1 MRMMDKLKYRL
12 YEVYYAWK
20 EAGRTERI
28 VYSDAYEADR
38 TAANII
44 RLVHAIEKGLSIE
57 NPRPFFGQKKIDDII
72 SMTKEYAQKYGKES
86 TCVQMACEALLRWK
100 EWHKENG
107 FQSAE
112 FENMACRIAEMADSM
127 GFVRGDVPYAG
138 TKTLSLRD
146 IQFDLPEL
154 TRFFETR
161 HSIRQFTGEKVDRD
175 KLRAAIKLAQ
185 TAPSACNRQA
195 VRVYSID
202 SKKYM
207 EDLQADLSGIGGFA
221 EDVDLFLL
229 ITGKLSAYGKFEHNQ
244 FIVSAGIFAG
254 YLSLA
259 LHAYNIGACII
270 QRPTR
275 LSAQWE
281 AFAQKNGIPADE
293 QIVCM
298 IGIGSMKEET
308 AVPVSNRLETD
319 AIYRHLS

>member
-1 MRMMDKLKYRL
+1 MRMIDTLKYRL

-20 EAGRTERI
+20 EAARTERI
-28 VYSDAYEADR
+28 VSTDTYEADR
-38 TAANII
+38 VAADII
-44 RLVHAIEKGLSIE
+44 RLIHAIEKGLSIE
-57 NPRPFFGQKKIDDII
+57 NPRPFFGQKKIDDIV
-72 SMTKEYAQKYGKES
+72 SMTNDYAAKYGKES

-100 EWHKENG
+100 EWHAEHG
-107 FQSAE
+107 LQSAE
-112 FENMACRIAEMADSM
+112 LERTVARIDALAESV
-127 GFVRGDVPYAG
+127 GFVRGDEPYAG
-138 TKTLSLRD
+138 TKTVSLRD
-146 IQFDLPEL
+146 IEFDLPEVK
-154 TRFFETR
+154 RFFETR
-161 HSIRQFTGEKVDRD
+161 HSIRQFSGEKVDRE
-175 KLRAAIKLAQ
+175 KLRAAIRLAQ

-202 SKKYM
+202 SKKFI
-207 EDLQADLSGIGGFA
+207 EDMKTDLTGIGGFA
-221 EDVDLFLL
+221 DDVDLFLL

-270 QRPTR
+270 QRSTR
-275 LSAQWE
+275 VSAQWE

-298 IGIGSMKEET
+298 IGIGNMKEET
-308 AVPVSNRLETD
+308 VVPVSKRLETD